1 MQIKIILNKFFLF
14 NILFEI
20 KSRLH
25 TWFDDHDEDE
35 KIFNIPSK
43 KMFIRVFETSLW
55 SVVEVSYVE
64 EIEPSHKDKD
74 KID

>member
-1 MQIKIILNKFFLF
+1 
-14 NILFEI
+14 
-20 KSRLH
+20 
-25 TWFDDHDEDE
+25 
-35 KIFNIPSK
+35 
-43 KMFIRVFETSLW
+43 MFIRVFETSLW